1 MLSFKKNCKNSQNV
15 WLKYISH
22 HYSIVSNQSRVIVAH
37 VTSIS
42 KIDIFQQGNDRMSY
56 MLVYLHSSR
65 IGLET
70 RPRINPWGLGLT
82 TLLIILIVH
91 SNGEIRSS
99 RKPVSGC
106 AMFRQVVIITYQTC
120 INKSCVN
127 IIRKA

>member
-1 MLSFKKNCKNSQNV
+1 MF
-15 WLKYISH
+15 H
-22 HYSIVSNQSRVIVAH
+22 HYPIVSNQSRVIVAH

-42 KIDIFQQGNDRMSY
+42 KIDIFQQGNDGMSY
-56 MLVYLHSSR
+56 LLVHLHSSG

-70 RPRINPWGLGLT
+70 RPKINPWGLGLT
-82 TLLIILIVH
+82 ALSIILIVH

-99 RKPVSGC
+99 WKPVSGC
-106 AMFRQVVIITYQTC
+106 AMFRQVVIITNQTC

>member
-1 MLSFKKNCKNSQNV
+1 M
-15 WLKYISH
+15 SH
-22 HYSIVSNQSRVIVAH
+22 HYPIVSNQSRVIVAH

-106 AMFRQVVIITYQTC
+106 AMFRQVVIITNQTC